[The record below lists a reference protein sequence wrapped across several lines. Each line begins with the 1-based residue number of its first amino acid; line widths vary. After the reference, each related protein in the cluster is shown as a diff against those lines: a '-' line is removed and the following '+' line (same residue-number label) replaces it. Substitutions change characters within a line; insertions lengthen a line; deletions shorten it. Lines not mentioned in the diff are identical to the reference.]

1 MRRSAALAL
10 VALAGLATQAG
21 AQFDPKR
28 VAPHQEELRFTT
40 PSPLSSLA
48 AQAERLGVEAA
59 PEDAP
64 DLARTAF
71 RVYRPRRFK
80 EGKAYGLFV
89 WASPSQY
96 GILPTDWEKVFDGLD
111 LIAIGPDG
119 IGEGQPLAKRVGLCL
134 DAAHNALRRYT
145 IDPER
150 VYVGGFSDGAR
161 VASLLAVNYPEL
173 FRGGLYLGG
182 MHWYR
187 DVPVLG
193 EDRRMWRG
201 ELPTPNDERL
211 TLVRER
217 TRHAF
222 VCGEKDPVLPQVE
235 AVYRLASASGFK
247 HLLWLPI
254 RGMAHNTPK
263 RKYMTQ
269 AFEFLDAGA
278 PEPPPGK

>member
-1 MRRSAALAL
+1 M
-10 VALAGLATQAG
+10 
-21 AQFDPKR
+21 
-28 VAPHQEELRFTT
+28 
-40 PSPLSSLA
+40 SLA
-48 AQAERLGVEAA
+48 AELERALHYPLGDQLPPPGRATELRPGVKWLRMQLPFALDHINLWLLRDRFQGREGWTVVDTCIDRAESRA
-59 PEDAP
+59 
-64 DLARTAF
+64 
-71 RVYRPRRFK
+71 
-80 EGKAYGLFV
+80 
-89 WASPSQY
+89 
-96 GILPTDWEKVFDGLD
+96 DWEKVFDGLD

-134 DAAHNALRRYT
+134 DAAHNAQRRYT